1 MNKKTLTII
10 ALSALLALSGC
21 SGSGSSLPEKE
32 DDAQKN
38 ITSQEASENPS
49 AQENSEEN
57 DVFSE
62 SATRLSVSDGNLNIS
77 RRSPSATGNTKDNE
91 YDWTLLVYLCGTDLE
106 SNYGA
111 ASTDLYE
118 AISAE
123 YSENVRIVYQTGGT
137 SQWAVGISNE
147 TIQRYENVEGDISL
161 VEELP
166 SESMG
171 NADNLASF
179 VAWGLEKY
187 PADKTGLIFW
197 NHGSGSINGVCFD
210 ELYDKDSLS
219 LKEIDSALNSVY
231 DSMTDKFEFIGFDAC
246 LMSTLETANILV
258 PYAKYMFASEE
269 TEPGGG
275 WNYNDIMN
283 FLAENPEADGSEL
296 GKMQCESYYQH
307 CIDNGDSEGTTFAIT
322 DLSKLDE
329 LLVSFNNTAKE
340 IYESES
346 SADIIRAIQKADNF
360 GGNNRN
366 EGYTNMVDLKGL
378 LNSTAPYIS
387 NAEDTLEKLDSAV
400 ISVVNGPQHEGAGG
414 LSLYYP
420 LSVQGSDELS
430 TFADVCTST
439 YYLAF
444 VDSVAYGD
452 SSDDYESYDN
462 SYICQDCQD
471 LWDCGYSGAENID
484 GSSENY
490 DFDSESSYIEIGSV
504 YFDENGT
511 YTVPVI
517 NGDYFSYATCSLFAE
532 FDGAS
537 VYLGEDDNVIIDGEN
552 MLIQDNFDGSWPALE
567 GYPLAIEAVS
577 LTDDM
582 TVYTCPIR
590 LNGEDTNLRIEYH
603 YSDNSWKVLGAWD
616 GIDPETGAAAKETI
630 RLKAGDV
637 IAPLYL
643 AIYDEDYEYIEA
655 GEFVLDGEPEIEYL
669 TLFDGDFSYSMTLYD
684 IFGNYTYTPA
694 VTFEIDENGDVYFDS
709 EEL

>member
-275 WNYNDIMN
+275 WNYTDIMN
-283 FLAENPEADGSEL
+283 FLAENPEADGAEL